1 MSELHKIQRAP
12 ADSRRLKLGF
22 RAATLS
28 AINVQPIVITAFR
41 EENEKEQ
48 RIAAHASPRR
58 DD

>member
-1 MSELHKIQRAP
+1 ML
-12 ADSRRLKLGF
+12 F
-22 RAATLS
+22 
-28 AINVQPIVITAFR
+28 INVQPIVITAFR